1 MVQYFVSKYIHG
13 KNVSPPE
20 AETNSEAKSGRKPP
34 RPQPNWSGSI
44 DSICDIEE
52 NIWSPWLGIKGR
64 VDLTVKV
71 YICLNSFIPLLTI
84 LDSFCKGERQ
94 AAWID

>member
-1 MVQYFVSKYIHG
+1 MVQYFVNKYIHG

-20 AETNSEAKSGRKPP
+20 VNGEAKGRKPP
-34 RPQPNWSGSI
+34 PNWSGSI

-71 YICLNSFIPLLTI
+71 HQSSNP
-84 LDSFCKGERQ
+84 
-94 AAWID
+94 